1 MCRQKSNTLKKEV
14 CRTVLTFSE
23 VNIYIQDVVGHPDE
37 IADFSTGLFSKG
49 INFFP
54 RLISANPV
62 SCSETTCKDQRRYP
76 FRRNNIFQG

>member
-37 IADFSTGLFSKG
+37 IADFSAGFLCKG

-54 RLISANPV
+54 R
-62 SCSETTCKDQRRYP
+62 
-76 FRRNNIFQG
+76 

>member
-1 MCRQKSNTLKKEV
+1 MCRQKSNILKREV

-54 RLISANPV
+54 R
-62 SCSETTCKDQRRYP
+62 
-76 FRRNNIFQG
+76 